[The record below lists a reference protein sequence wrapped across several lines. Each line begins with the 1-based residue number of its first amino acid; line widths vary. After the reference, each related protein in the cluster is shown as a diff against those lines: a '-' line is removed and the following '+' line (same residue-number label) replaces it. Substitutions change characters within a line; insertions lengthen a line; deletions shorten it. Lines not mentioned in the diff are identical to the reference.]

1 MKLGIVIPWR
11 PQPTRIAAFHRTV
24 EEISDAFPDASIYFS
39 DTESERFNRSA
50 SRNRGCRFA
59 IKDGCDVL
67 LVIDADVILEKE
79 AVENSIRVAS
89 ESGIVS
95 LPCLRWSR
103 LDEKLSTSLLNKELS
118 AEEIRRSGVGSATQ
132 SEIGGSWVLSSS
144 TFLRLNGWDE
154 RFVGWGFEDNAFEE
168 AHRVLLDRG
177 FHRSAG
183 HGITFHHLD
192 RDEDGLE
199 ESRQR
204 FYGYTGKS
212 KEEMLEIISGNM
224 VEGDNE

>member
-24 EEISDAFPDASIYFS
+24 EEISDAFPDASIYFC

-67 LVIDADVILEKE
+67 LVLDADVILEKE

-89 ESGIVS
+89 ELGIVS
-95 LPCLRWSR
+95 LPSLRWSR

-118 AEEIRRSGVGSATQ
+118 VDEIRKSGVGNPNQ
-132 SEIGGSWVLSSS
+132 SEVGGCWVMSSS
-144 TFLRLNGWDE
+144 TFLKLNGWDE
-154 RFVGWGFEDNAFEE
+154 RFVGWGFEDDAFRE
-168 AHRVLLDRG
+168 AHKVLLDRD

-183 HGITFHHLD
+183 HGVTFYHLD
-192 RDEDGLE
+192 RDQEGIEDN
-199 ESRQR
+199 RQR
-204 FYGYTGKS
+204 FYGYTNKS
-212 KEEMLEIISGNM
+212 KEEMLELISGNIL
-224 VEGDNE
+224 EGADE

>member
-39 DTESERFNRSA
+39 DTESERFNLSA
-50 SRNRGCRFA
+50 SRNRGCKFA

-67 LVIDADVILEKE
+67 LVLDADVLLEKE

-89 ESGIVS
+89 ELGIVS
-95 LPCLRWSR
+95 LPCLAWSR
-103 LDEKLSTSLLNKELS
+103 LNEELSTSLLNKESS
-118 AEEIRRSGVGSATQ
+118 AEEVRRSRVANPSQ
-132 SEIGGSWVLSSS
+132 SEIGGSWVMSSS
-144 TFLRLNGWDE
+144 TFLKLNGWDE

-168 AHRVLLDRG
+168 AHRVLLGRE

-183 HGITFHHLD
+183 HGITFYHLD
-192 RDEDGLE
+192 RDQDGVE
-199 ESRQR
+199 ENRQR

-212 KEEMLEIISGNM
+212 KDEMLEIISGNT
-224 VEGDNE
+224 VGGHHE

>member
-67 LVIDADVILEKE
+67 LILDADVLLEKE

-89 ESGIVS
+89 ELGIVS
-95 LPCLRWSR
+95 LPCLMWSR
-103 LDEKLSTSLLNKELS
+103 LDEELSTSLLNKDLS
-118 AEEIRRSGVGSATQ
+118 AEEIRRSGIANASQ
-132 SEIGGSWVLSSS
+132 SETGGSWVLSSS
-144 TFLRLNGWDE
+144 TFLKLNGWDE
-154 RFVGWGFEDNAFEE
+154 RFVGWGYEDDALRE
-168 AHRVLLDRG
+168 AHRVLLDRD

-192 RDEDGLE
+192 RDQEGLE
-199 ESRQR
+199 DNRQR

-212 KEEMLEIISGNM
+212 KAEMFELVSGNM
-224 VEGDNE
+224 VEESNE